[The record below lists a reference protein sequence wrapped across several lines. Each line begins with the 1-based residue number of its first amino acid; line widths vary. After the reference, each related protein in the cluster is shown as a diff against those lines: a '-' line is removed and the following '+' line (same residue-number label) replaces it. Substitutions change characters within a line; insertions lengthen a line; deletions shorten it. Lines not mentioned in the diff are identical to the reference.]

1 MKKINKLSLAF
12 LIGLIASPIMPL
24 QLVYA
29 GEDQRAPPEARTAG
43 TLSEQVMRVLSEVQE
58 LMAPEDDSDEPD
70 FEAAKAELDQLRERR
85 WDRMNDFE
93 KSSTLNFYTNYYLS
107 NEDFAGA
114 LRTFEEILTIEELR
128 LDQRLRTL
136 RSLGQLYAA
145 EEEWQRSLDNFQEW
159 RNLSE
164 TEDTIVYKSMAYAH
178 YQLEQFDEALP
189 FWLDYMN
196 LALQTGEELGR
207 DDYQFLN
214 GVYFVLEDFESAL
227 ELTKTMIVKFNNT
240 TDWLNLNAVYASLD
254 NEDRRVQSLNLAYIG
269 GHVDDE
275 NRYLNLG
282 QSLAGMEI
290 PLTGVKIVEEGL
302 QSNIIEANEDNLTI
316 AAQAYLLGSAYE
328 EALPHALQV
337 AEMSDSGDGWDTV
350 GYIHYVSNDYE
361 EAAEAFQK
369 AIDKGS
375 LSNRSDTLLFLA
387 RALLE
392 LDDFEGARQAATQ
405 AADAGDERGRTSAQ
419 QYLTLVNS
427 TEQRYNVI
435 EQRKQE
441 AIDFYQPYPSLID

>member
-196 LALQTGEELGR
+196 LALETGEELGR

-254 NEDRRVQSLNLAYIG
+254 NEARRVQSLNLAYIG

-290 PLTGVKIVEEGL
+290 PLTGVKIIEEGL
-302 QSNIIEANEDNLTI
+302 QSDIVEANEDNLTI

-361 EAAEAFQK
+361 EA
-369 AIDKGS
+369 
-375 LSNRSDTLLFLA
+375 L
-387 RALLE
+387 
-392 LDDFEGARQAATQ
+392 
-405 AADAGDERGRTSAQ
+405 
-419 QYLTLVNS
+419 
-427 TEQRYNVI
+427 
-435 EQRKQE
+435 
-441 AIDFYQPYPSLID
+441 SLIHI